1 MAEYIEKEPMI
12 EEMQR
17 LIDNVSR
24 NYPKATETELIILKG
39 KYEDFMEYIK
49 EQPAADV
56 QPVDR
61 WISVKDK
68 LPEVGK
74 VVIICDK
81 QGGVGA
87 MELLS
92 NGQWYHRGMAWSAE
106 WILYWQ
112 PLPEPPEPIKG

>member
-1 MAEYIEKEPMI
+1 MDKLYISRKEAMHALMCEANTHSNPVKRAYTRAAAII
-12 EEMQR
+12 EQITVE
-17 LIDNVSR
+17 
-24 NYPKATETELIILKG
+24 
-39 KYEDFMEYIK
+39 
-49 EQPAADV
+49 DV

-74 VVIICDK
+74 VVIVCDK

-112 PLPEPPEPIKG
+112 PLPEPPTLE

>member
-1 MAEYIEKEPMI
+1 MDKYVK
-12 EEMQR
+12 
-17 LIDNVSR
+17 LIDICEANDCFNEKHDCDNCVF
-24 NYPKATETELIILKG
+24 NKI
-39 KYEDFMEYIK
+39 
-49 EQPAADV
+49 PAADV
-56 QPVDR
+56 EPVNR

-74 VVIICDK
+74 VVIVCDK

-106 WILYWQ
+106 WILKWQ
-112 PLPEPPEPIKG
+112 PLPEPPVLDEW

>member
-1 MAEYIEKEPMI
+1 MIDRIFQHRLADKE
-12 EEMQR
+12 
-17 LIDNVSR
+17 LW
-24 NYPKATETELIILKG
+24 TETEIQVAEWLK
-39 KYEDFMEYIK
+39 
-49 EQPAADV
+49 ADIDTLPTETV
-56 QPVDR
+56 KPVNM

-68 LPEVGK
+68 SPEVGK
-74 VVIICDK
+74 VVIVCDK

-112 PLPEPPEPIKG
+112 PLPEPPETINLESRH

>member
-1 MAEYIEKEPMI
+1 MAEYLSKDE
-12 EEMQR
+12 
-17 LIDNVSR
+17 
-24 NYPKATETELIILKG
+24 ILTYLKPLTNTPAIN
-39 KYEDFMEYIK
+39 IK
-49 EQPAADV
+49 IHIQGMPAADV

-61 WISVKDK
+61 WISVKDR

-74 VVIICDK
+74 VVIVCDK

-112 PLPEPPEPIKG
+112 PLPEPPEAMKG

>member
-1 MAEYIEKEPMI
+1 MADYIEREVVDKV
-12 EEMQR
+12 
-17 LIDNVSR
+17 IDTARKMYLNDYGAV
-24 NYPKATETELIILKG
+24 EVVQQ
-39 KYEDFMEYIK
+39 IK
-49 EQPAADV
+49 SKMCNMPNADK

-68 LPEVGK
+68 LHEVGK
-74 VVIICDK
+74 VVIVCDK

-112 PLPEPPEPIKG
+112 SLPEPPKPIKG

>member
-1 MAEYIEKEPMI
+1 MADCIDREAVVDYIRYKVCQGEGNI
-12 EEMQR
+12 EHRCQR
-17 LIDNVSR
+17 GSCAYCGISEIMSDISC
-24 NYPKATETELIILKG
+24 
-39 KYEDFMEYIK
+39 M
-49 EQPAADV
+49 PAADV
-56 QPVDR
+56 QPINR

-74 VVIICDK
+74 VVIVCDK
-81 QGGVGA
+81 QVGVGA

-112 PLPEPPEPIKG
+112 PLPEPTKQ